1 MTDSWGAAAGTPAAA
16 TGPVE
21 STEPVGVTAP
31 VTVPGPP
38 RLAGGAVLLAAVLPA
53 PGTAWSPAAVPGT
66 GPALAAVEKFDDD
79 FGGATDA
86 QLFPEEAA
94 TLTRAVDKR
103 RREFT
108 TGRICAHRALEALGV
123 PAVPIL
129 PGERREPLWPAGV
142 VGSITH
148 TAGYRAAAVA
158 RGAAGSAVSVGIDAE
173 PNEPT
178 PGGVLREISLPAER
192 DMLTALGREH
202 PAVCWD
208 RLLFSAKESV
218 YKAWFPLAQRWLGF
232 DDAELTITVDAGADG
247 GDGPSV
253 GGALIAGAPGV
264 DARGVFQ
271 ARLLVAGPALPG
283 GELTGFSGRWAVG
296 RGLIVT
302 AIAFTPPI

>member
-1 MTDSWGAAAGTPAAA
+1 MAA
-16 TGPVE
+16 TGPV
-21 STEPVGVTAP
+21 
-31 VTVPGPP
+31 

-53 PGTAWSPAAVPGT
+53 PGAAWSPAPGAGA

-79 FGGATDA
+79 FGGAADA
-86 QLFPEEAA
+86 RLFPEEAA

-158 RGAAGSAVSVGIDAE
+158 RAAAGSTVSVGIDAE

-178 PGGVLREISLPAER
+178 PGGVLREISLPVER
-192 DMLTALGREH
+192 EMLTALGGEH
-202 PAVCWD
+202 PAVRWD

-232 DDAELTITVDAGADG
+232 DDAELTITVDAGDA
-247 GDGPSV
+247 
-253 GGALIAGAPGV
+253 AGTGV
-264 DARGVFQ
+264 DARGAFQ

-302 AIAFTPPI
+302 AIAFTPPA